1 MGDILVH
8 DLSIKAYSL
17 LHIKAY
23 SLLQEVCINCFKSKY
38 IFVFLID
45 GWGHICSQPIR
56 QVAIWISVAPT
67 SWKSESSNVSLVVLD
82 KLLFGFQLP

>member
-1 MGDILVH
+1 MGDILIH
-8 DLSIKAYSL
+8 GLS
-17 LHIKAY
+17 IKAY